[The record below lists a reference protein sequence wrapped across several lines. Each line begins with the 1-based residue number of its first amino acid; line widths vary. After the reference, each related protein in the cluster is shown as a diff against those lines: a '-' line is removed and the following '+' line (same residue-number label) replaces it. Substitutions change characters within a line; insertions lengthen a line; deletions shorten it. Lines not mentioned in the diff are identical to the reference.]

1 MRPVGAVLAAAIM
14 MAVAADRSRKRAAE
28 IVVGVQAA
36 NQRSDVVARRPAEL
50 GARLVV
56 EPG

>member
-1 MRPVGAVLAAAIM
+1 LEAVLAAAIM